1 MTRTGCATLA
11 ALVFVAVALAAV
23 ATRPQAD
30 PPSAVHADA
39 ALVFSGDVDY
49 LRVKQAASLYRSG
62 AVKEVLL
69 TGGGVGGDSAEAMRA
84 VATAEGV
91 PAEAIV
97 LERDS
102 TTTRENVQFA
112 VPIVRERGWVRVAVV
127 TSRSHLPRAYA
138 TATHALPDVALVPV
152 AVPDAGPPGRVWRER
167 IGERVKFLG
176 YILLGWA

>member
-1 MTRTGCATLA
+1 MNRTGWATMA
-11 ALVFVAVALAAV
+11 AIVLVAVALAAV
-23 ATRPQAD
+23 ATRSQAD
-30 PPSAVHADA
+30 PPSIVHADA

-84 VATAEGV
+84 VAIAEGV
-91 PAEAIV
+91 PEEAIL

-112 VPIVRERGWVRVAVV
+112 APIVRERGWVRVAVV
-127 TSRSHLPRAYA
+127 TSRAHLPRAYA
-138 TATHALPDVALVPV
+138 TAAHALPEVAWVPV
-152 AVPDAGPPGRVWRER
+152 AAPDAGPPGRVRRER
-167 IGERVKFLG
+167 IEERLKFLW
-176 YILLGWA
+176 YILRGWA